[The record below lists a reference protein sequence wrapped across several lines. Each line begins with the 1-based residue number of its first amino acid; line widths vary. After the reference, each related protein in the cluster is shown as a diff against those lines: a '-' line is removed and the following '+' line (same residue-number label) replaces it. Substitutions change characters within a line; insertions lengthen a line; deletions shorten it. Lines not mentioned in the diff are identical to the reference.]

1 MIQVRKLVLYLPDP
15 RAILPLD
22 GFHVSRSLAKRA
34 RRVTAAQYSHNH
46 AFEAVIRACA
56 ARKETWLDERLI
68 SAFVKLHHLGF
79 AHSIEV
85 WTGPEKES
93 LWGGVYG
100 LALGSAFFAES
111 MFSAQRDGSKLA
123 LLNLV
128 SRLRSNG
135 FTLLETQFLT
145 PHLAS
150 LGGIEIS
157 GEQYS
162 LELSK
167 AMESIAVKRS
177 LDF

>member
-1 MIQVRKLVLYLPDP
+1 M
-15 RAILPLD
+15 
-22 GFHVSRSLAKRA
+22 
-34 RRVTAAQYSHNH
+34 
-46 AFEAVIRACA
+46 
-56 ARKETWLDERLI
+56 
-68 SAFVKLHHLGF
+68 
-79 AHSIEV
+79 
-85 WTGPEKES
+85 WTSPEKEC